1 VAPQPLEIDIRELSR
16 ADAAAGATQV
26 IESIDG
32 GVPLWAPGGG
42 GSTYQAGNGL
52 ELDAST
58 FALYPPYSLAVT
70 CPDAST
76 YDAIAHP
83 CVPTA
88 SHLHDRGTL
97 RFYKDAGY
105 WYPGNVWF
113 GADWPTYLGTGVVA
127 VNNDAGTVTIVKGDA
142 GGGECIVSSVGTGI
156 AAWGACGGGSVTVHA
171 KAPLYWDASSN
182 TMELGLVGTNGVYVD
197 GGAIGLTV
205 QGGLGINV
213 TLQPDGSSVALLP
226 ECACG
231 SSGACKALVGGV
243 EVYYK
248 DAGGIFCAKPYLT
261 PGTGIGED
269 GGVFY
274 TWNVPVADLASC
286 GAKQVVGSVDGSV
299 MSCLSSIGP
308 SAISCP
314 LTDQI
319 LISTD
324 AGTQCVTPSG
334 DLTTS
339 QSGVGTVH
347 GWGDLAVGLDASSGA
362 IEFSKGRTAPGLYQA
377 MAADGSV
384 PVGITLA
391 PQAPN
396 PGTTSATLSTPGSVN
411 VNLAAPGT
419 SGNEAAFVVNRGGSP
434 VVGLGGVKGQPSV
447 ALDGI
452 WFGSN
457 VSTGSQTAA
466 SIIYSPNNPG
476 FLTIQG
482 TTVTI
487 NGNPYTAAQYAQF
500 GYWGMALGVAS
511 GAGYS
516 SGVSGGAL
524 GLVPVAANPSTA
536 VSGSGSLL
544 YSDHTSGDLCIYPPG
559 VTAPVADF
567 GASAIKFAVPLSGAF
582 EDAGGG
588 QMRPLGYSM
597 CVVPIGDGGK
607 ATITLDAGCLNSPAI
622 RLTGNLGGSQTIS
635 FANANVPAGAL
646 LEYRVDLT
654 SLGPGASA
662 LNFTKGTGP
671 TCTLSEVPL
680 AFIAIESPADGGFQC
695 R

>member
-1 VAPQPLEIDIRELSR
+1 MKLSLLAALLLLAGCSASSGAKYSAPAPARVNVAELSTP
-16 ADAAAGATQV
+16 DATTAQV
-26 IESIDG
+26 VTSVDG
-32 GVPLWAPGGG
+32 SVAYWAPGGG

-58 FALYPPYSLAVT
+58 FALYPPYSPSLT

-76 YDAIAHP
+76 YDAMSHP

-88 SHLHDRGTL
+88 RHLHDRGTI
-97 RFYKDAGY
+97 RFYRDAGY
-105 WYPGNVWF
+105 WYPGNAWF
-113 GADWPTYLGTGVVA
+113 GTDWQTYLGTGVVS
-127 VNNDAGTVTIVKGDA
+127 VNNDAGTVTIVNGDA

-182 TMELGLVGTNGVYVD
+182 TMELG
-197 GGAIGLTV
+197 
-205 QGGLGINV
+205 
-213 TLQPDGSSVALLP
+213 P
-226 ECACG
+226 
-231 SSGACKALVGGV
+231 
-243 EVYYK
+243 
-248 DAGGIFCAKPYLT
+248 
-261 PGTGIGED
+261 
-269 GGVFY
+269 
-274 TWNVPVADLASC
+274 VPVADLASC

-299 MSCLSSIGP
+299 MSCLSSIGS

-377 MAADGSV
+377 MAADGGT

-396 PGTTSATLSTPGSVN
+396 PGTTSVTLSTPGSVN

-434 VVGLGGVKGQPSV
+434 AVGLGGVKGQPSA

-452 WFGSN
+452 WFGPN

-466 SIIYSPNNPG
+466 SILYSPNNPG
-476 FLTIQG
+476 YLTIQG
-482 TTVTI
+482 TTITL
-487 NGNPYTAAQYAQF
+487 NGNPYSASQYAQF
-500 GYWGMALGVAS
+500 GYWGLALGVAA

-524 GLVPVAANPSTA
+524 GLVPVATNPSTA

-544 YSDHTSGDLCIYPPG
+544 YSDQTSGDFCIYPPG

-567 GASAIKFAVPLSGAF
+567 GASVIKFAVPLSGAYQ
-582 EDAGGG
+582 DAGGG
-588 QMRPLGYSM
+588 QMKPFGYSM
-597 CVVPIGDGGK
+597 CVVPIVDGGK

-622 RLTGNLGGSQTIS
+622 RLTGNNGGSQTIS
-635 FANANVPAGAL
+635 FAKANVPAGAM

-654 SLGPGASA
+654 SLGPGAA
-662 LNFTKGTGP
+662 GLIFTKGTGP
-671 TCTLSEVPL
+671 TCAMAEVGL
-680 AFIAIESPADGGFQC
+680 GFIAIESPADGGFQC